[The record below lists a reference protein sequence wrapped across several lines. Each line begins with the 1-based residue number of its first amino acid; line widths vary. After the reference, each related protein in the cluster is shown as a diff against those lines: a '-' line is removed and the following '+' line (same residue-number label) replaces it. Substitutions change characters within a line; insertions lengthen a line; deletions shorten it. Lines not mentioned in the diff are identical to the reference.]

1 MAHAG
6 LEQLPVAAE
15 TVQQARAEAPPT
27 HGMATQLAGAPVCR
41 THTHKGTRT
50 HTHTRSHAHTQ
61 TNTHEHRHNV
71 FQLILWIYTPTNY
84 NFSLKDV

>member
-27 HGMATQLAGAPVCR
+27 HGVATQLAGAPVCR
-41 THTHKGTRT
+41 THTHTRAHART
-50 HTHTRSHAHTQ
+50 HTHVHTHTHKQAHTS
-61 TNTHEHRHNV
+61 TDT
-71 FQLILWIYTPTNY
+71 TS
-84 NFSLKDV
+84 FS